1 MGLGIGLARLFIL
14 ISGAVL
20 AIVGLLLIALPDLG
34 GTVAG
39 IYCVLFGAALI
50 VGALLERMRYRSD
63 AVDRSGHPDR
73 TGRRRAPRRAA
84 RTRASPRRAEVFVDP
99 TSGHRMRVFLDATT
113 GERRYRAES

>member
-14 ISGAVL
+14 VSGTILAV
-20 AIVGLLLIALPDLG
+20 VGLVLIALPDLG
-34 GTVAG
+34 GTISG

-63 AVDRSGHPDR
+63 AVDRTAHP
-73 TGRRRAPRRAA
+73 TGPGGGEPLDEPLDPRFAP
-84 RTRASPRRAEVFVDP
+84 TSEVFVDP
-99 TSGHRMRVFLDATT
+99 TSGHRMRVFLDAST